1 MIFTIICIQ
10 WIFCKLKWKLE
21 MNMRLALSP
30 LTLALG
36 AALATTVVT
45 PNVLM
50 AGEVTTYETIQ
61 VIGHQYKGYA
71 EHMPQSGTKTDVEW
85 LDVPQAVSVVTKTEM
100 KDRGV
105 VRLVDALDGV
115 AGVNNTLGEGSRDQF
130 VIRGFDVLNDI
141 YRDGMRDDG
150 TLQSYRSLANIE
162 RVEVVKGPAG
172 ALYGRGSAGGIINLT
187 TKRANGDNFTHIN
200 GSVGSNS
207 QFIGQIDNSIAMTDK
222 ISGRINV
229 EYRKTNSYVEHVDS
243 NDFFIAPTIRVL
255 PAEGH
260 IIDLDVEYG
269 HQELVPYRGVPS
281 KNGKPVD
288 VLNRTFFG
296 ATNDYQESDSIRL
309 AVNYE
314 WQLNNEWVWTNRA
327 SYSYVELKQKGTRQ
341 GTVIG
346 DNVYQTVNNFGYD
359 PRTTTTL
366 QSELVWE
373 TESNQIMIGA
383 DLNQI
388 NIDLTLASDKT
399 LPPKNIYDPAV
410 GPTPDPGFKPFRD
423 NTTTTTGVYIQDV
436 YTFGDLSVIGNV
448 RYDLMGLEQQ
458 KAGAEKENL
467 DDNKVSYRAGLVY
480 RLTDNMSVYASLA
493 RSWQLPYSGI
503 YINPKLA
510 EFFHT
515 DLKEVGAKAYLL
527 DDALMLNVSIFQI
540 DQEQPQTNVDG
551 DVINKIK
558 ARHQG
563 IELEA
568 RGQFTAK
575 WNISF
580 GYSYLDA
587 EDKETGKKPNDVS
600 DHLFSLWSTYQLDDN
615 WRFGGGVK
623 YVGDRYAGNDEV
635 ITLGSYTTVDLMAAY
650 TIGRHKIQT
659 NAYNVL
665 NEKYILGATNG
676 KSGLNQIGYGAPAEF
691 MISYGYQF

>member
-1 MIFTIICIQ
+1 
-10 WIFCKLKWKLE
+10 
-21 MNMRLALSP
+21 MNIRLALSP
-30 LTLALG
+30 L
-36 AALATTVVT
+36 ALAIGGALTAVSIV
-45 PNVLM
+45 PNVM
-50 AGEVTTYETIQ
+50 AAEGVAVDETLQ
-61 VIGHQYKGYA
+61 VIGHQYEGYA

-100 KDRGV
+100 QDRGA

-130 VIRGFDVLNDI
+130 VIRGFDALNDM
-141 YRDGMRDDG
+141 YRDDMRDDG

-172 ALYGRGSAGGIINLT
+172 ALYGRGSAGGIINLV
-187 TKRANGDNFTHIN
+187 TKRANGDNFTHVN
-200 GSVGSNS
+200 GSVGSNNL
-207 QFIGQIDNSIAMTDK
+207 FVGQVDSSMAFSDK
-222 ISGRINV
+222 VSGRINV
-229 EYRKTNSYVEHVDS
+229 ESRQSDSYVDHVDS

-255 PAEGH
+255 PADGH
-260 IIDLDVEYG
+260 TIDLDVEYA

-288 VLNRTFFG
+288 VSESTFYG
-296 ATNDYQESDSIRL
+296 GTNDYQESDSIRVG
-309 AVNYE
+309 VNYE
-314 WQLNNEWVWTNRA
+314 WLLNSEWAWTNRA
-327 SYSYVELKQKGTRQ
+327 AYNHIELEQKGTRQ
-341 GTVIG
+341 GTVTG
-346 DNVYQTVNNFGYD
+346 NEVSQTVNNFGYD

-373 TESNQIMIGA
+373 TDSNQMMIGA
-383 DLNQI
+383 DFNQI

-399 LPPKNIYDPAV
+399 LPSKDIYNPVA

-448 RYDLMGLEQQ
+448 RYDSMELEQQ
-458 KAGAEKENL
+458 KAGSEKENL
-467 DDNKVSYRAGLVY
+467 DDDKVSYRGGLVY
-480 RLTDNMSVYASLA
+480 RINNDMSVYASLA

-527 DDALMLNVSIFQI
+527 DNALMLNAAVFQI
-540 DQEQPQTNVDG
+540 DQEQPETNIDG
-551 DVINKIK
+551 DVVNKIE

-568 RGQFTAK
+568 RGQFTEQ
-575 WNISF
+575 WDISV

-587 EDKETGKKPNDVS
+587 ENKETGKKPNDVS

-615 WRFGGGVK
+615 WRLGGGVK
-623 YVGDRYAGNDEV
+623 YVGDRYAGNDEAV
-635 ITLGSYTTVDLMAAY
+635 ALGDYTTVDLMAAY
-650 TIGRHKIQT
+650 TTGRHKVQA

-676 KSGLNQIGYGAPAEF
+676 TSGTNQIGYGAPAEF
-691 MISYGYQF
+691 MLSYGYQF

>member
-1 MIFTIICIQ
+1 
-10 WIFCKLKWKLE
+10 
-21 MNMRLALSP
+21 MNMKLTLSP
-30 LTLALG
+30 LTLAIG
-36 AALATTVVT
+36 AALAATVVT
-45 PNVLM
+45 PNVL
-50 AGEVTTYETIQ
+50 AAEEVTTNETML
-61 VIGHQYKGYA
+61 VIGHQYEGYA

-85 LDVPQAVSVVTKTEM
+85 LDVPQAVSVVTKTEIQ
-100 KDRGV
+100 DRGA

-130 VIRGFDVLNDI
+130 VIRGFDALNDM

-172 ALYGRGSAGGIINLT
+172 ALYGRGSAGGIINLV
-187 TKRANGDNFTHIN
+187 TKRANGDNFTSVN

-207 QFIGQIDNSIAMTDK
+207 QFVGQIDNSMAITDK
-222 ISGRINV
+222 VNGRINV
-229 EYRKTNSYVEHVDS
+229 EYRQADSYVDHVDS

-260 IIDLDVEYG
+260 VIDLDVEYA

-288 VLNRTFFG
+288 VSSSTFFG
-296 ATNDYQESDSIRL
+296 GTNDYQESDNIRL

-314 WQLNNEWVWTNRA
+314 WQLSNNWIWTNRA
-327 SYSYVELKQKGTRQ
+327 SYSYIELEQKGTRQ
-341 GTVIG
+341 GTVTG
-346 DNVYQTVNNFGYD
+346 DKVSQTVNNFGYD
-359 PRTTTTL
+359 PRTTTTV

-373 TESNQIMIGA
+373 TESNQMMIGA
-383 DLNQI
+383 DYNQI

-399 LPPKNIYDPAV
+399 LPPKDIYDPVV

-448 RYDLMGLEQQ
+448 RYDSMDLEQQ
-458 KAGAEKENL
+458 KAGAAKENL
-467 DDNKVSYRAGLVY
+467 DDNKMSYRAGLVY
-480 RLTDNMSVYASLA
+480 RLNDDMSVYASMA

-527 DDALMLNVSIFQI
+527 DDALMLNAAIFQI

-551 DVINKIK
+551 DVINKIE

-568 RGQFTAK
+568 RGQFTDK
-575 WNISF
+575 WDISV

-600 DHLFSLWSTYQLDDN
+600 DHLFSLWSTYQLGDN
-615 WRFGGGVK
+615 WRLGGGVK
-623 YVGDRYAGNDEV
+623 YVGDRYAGNDEAV
-635 ITLGSYTTVDLMAAY
+635 ALGDYTTVDLMAAY
-650 TIGRHKIQT
+650 TTGRHKIQA

-665 NEKYILGATNG
+665 NEEYILGATNG

-691 MISYGYQF
+691 MLSYGYQF

>member
-1 MIFTIICIQ
+1 ME
-10 WIFCKLKWKLE
+10 LE
-21 MNMRLALSP
+21 MNMKLTLSP
-30 LTLALG
+30 LTLAIG
-36 AALATTVVT
+36 AALAATVVT
-45 PNVLM
+45 PNVL
-50 AGEVTTYETIQ
+50 AAEEVTTNETML
-61 VIGHQYKGYA
+61 VIGHQYEGYA

-85 LDVPQAVSVVTKTEM
+85 LDVPQAVSVVTKTEIQ
-100 KDRGV
+100 DRGA

-130 VIRGFDVLNDI
+130 VIRGFDALNDM

-172 ALYGRGSAGGIINLT
+172 ALYGRGSAGGIINLV
-187 TKRANGDNFTHIN
+187 TKRANGDNFTSVN

-207 QFIGQIDNSIAMTDK
+207 QFVGQIDNSMAITDK
-222 ISGRINV
+222 VNGRINV
-229 EYRKTNSYVEHVDS
+229 EYRQADSYVDHVDS

-260 IIDLDVEYG
+260 VIDLDVEYA

-288 VLNRTFFG
+288 VSSSTFFG
-296 ATNDYQESDSIRL
+296 GTNDYQESDNIRL

-314 WQLNNEWVWTNRA
+314 WQLSNNWIWTNRA
-327 SYSYVELKQKGTRQ
+327 SYSHIELEQKGTRQ
-341 GTVIG
+341 GTVTG
-346 DNVYQTVNNFGYD
+346 DKVSQTVNNFGYD
-359 PRTTTTL
+359 PRTTTTV

-373 TESNQIMIGA
+373 TESNQMMIGA
-383 DLNQI
+383 DYNQI

-399 LPPKNIYDPAV
+399 LPPKDIYAPVV

-448 RYDLMGLEQQ
+448 RYDSMDLEQQ
-458 KAGAEKENL
+458 KAGAAKENL
-467 DDNKVSYRAGLVY
+467 DDNKMSYRAGLVY
-480 RLTDNMSVYASLA
+480 RLNDDMSVYASMA

-527 DDALMLNVSIFQI
+527 DDALMLNAAIFQI

-551 DVINKIK
+551 DVINKIE

-568 RGQFTAK
+568 RGQFTDK
-575 WNISF
+575 WDISV

-600 DHLFSLWSTYQLDDN
+600 DHLFSLWSTYQLGDN
-615 WRFGGGVK
+615 WRLGGGVK
-623 YVGDRYAGNDEV
+623 YVGDRYAGNDEAV
-635 ITLGSYTTVDLMAAY
+635 ALGDYTTVDLMAAY
-650 TIGRHKIQT
+650 TTGRHKIQA

-665 NEKYILGATNG
+665 NEEYILGATNG

-691 MISYGYQF
+691 MLSYGYQF

>member
-1 MIFTIICIQ
+1 
-10 WIFCKLKWKLE
+10 
-21 MNMRLALSP
+21 MNMRLTLSP
-30 LTLALG
+30 L
-36 AALATTVVT
+36 ALAIGGALAAVAGVSTAVAEEQATVD
-45 PNVLM
+45 
-50 AGEVTTYETIQ
+50 ETVQI
-61 VIGHQYKGYA
+61 IGHQYEGYA

-100 KDRGV
+100 EDRGA

-130 VIRGFDVLNDI
+130 VIRGFDALNDI

-172 ALYGRGSAGGIINLT
+172 ALYGRGSAGGIINLV
-187 TKRANGDNFTHIN
+187 TKRANGDNFTNVN
-200 GSVGSNS
+200 GSVGSNNL
-207 QFIGQIDNSIAMTDK
+207 FVGQVDSSMALSDK
-222 ISGRINV
+222 VSGRINV
-229 EYRKTNSYVEHVDS
+229 ESRQSDSYVDHVDS
-243 NDFFIAPTIRVL
+243 NDFFIAPTIRVM
-255 PAEGH
+255 PSDGH
-260 IIDLDVEYG
+260 IIDLDVEYA

-288 VLNRTFFG
+288 VSESTFYG
-296 ATNDYQESDSIRL
+296 GTNDYQESDSIRVG
-309 AVNYE
+309 VNYE
-314 WQLNNEWVWTNRA
+314 WLLNSEWAWTNRA
-327 SYSYVELKQKGTRQ
+327 AYNHIELEQKGTRQ
-341 GTVIG
+341 GTVTG
-346 DNVYQTVNNFGYD
+346 NGVSQSVNNLGYD

-373 TESNQIMIGA
+373 TDSNQMMIGA
-383 DLNQI
+383 DYNQI
-388 NIDLTLASDKT
+388 NIDLMLARDET
-399 LPPKNIYDPAV
+399 LPPKDIYNPVA
-410 GPTPDPGFKPFRD
+410 GPTPDPGFKPSRD

-448 RYDLMGLEQQ
+448 RYDSMELEQQ
-458 KAGAEKENL
+458 KAGSANENL
-467 DDNKVSYRAGLVY
+467 DDDKVSYRGGLVY
-480 RLTDNMSVYASLA
+480 RLNNDMSVYASLA

-527 DDALMLNVSIFQI
+527 DNALMLNAAIFQI
-540 DQEQPQTNVDG
+540 DQEQPETNIDG
-551 DVINKIK
+551 DVVNKIE

-568 RGQFTAK
+568 RGQFTEQ
-575 WNISF
+575 WDISV

-587 EDKETGKKPNDVS
+587 ENKETGKKPNDVS

-615 WRFGGGVK
+615 WRLGGGVK
-623 YVGDRYAGNDEV
+623 YVGDRYAGNDEAV
-635 ITLGSYTTVDLMAAY
+635 ALGDYTTVDLMAAY
-650 TIGRHKIQT
+650 TTGRHKVQA

-676 KSGLNQIGYGAPAEF
+676 TSGTNQIGYGAPAEF
-691 MISYGYQF
+691 MLSYGYQF

>member
-1 MIFTIICIQ
+1 M
-10 WIFCKLKWKLE
+10 K
-21 MNMRLALSP
+21 MRLTLSP
-30 LTLALG
+30 L
-36 AALATTVVT
+36 ALAIGGALTAAAGVSTAVAEEQVTVD
-45 PNVLM
+45 
-50 AGEVTTYETIQ
+50 ETVQI
-61 VIGHQYKGYA
+61 IGHQYEGYA

-100 KDRGV
+100 EDRGA

-130 VIRGFDVLNDI
+130 VIRGFDALNDM

-172 ALYGRGSAGGIINLT
+172 ALYGRGSAGGIINLV
-187 TKRANGDNFTHIN
+187 TKRANGENFTNVN
-200 GSVGSNS
+200 GSVGSNNL
-207 QFIGQIDNSIAMTDK
+207 FVGQVDSSMAFTDK
-222 ISGRINV
+222 VSGRINV
-229 EYRKTNSYVEHVDS
+229 ESRQSDSYVDHVDS
-243 NDFFIAPTIRVL
+243 NDFFIAPTIRVM
-255 PAEGH
+255 PSDGH
-260 IIDLDVEYG
+260 IIDLDVEYA

-288 VLNRTFFG
+288 VSESTFYG
-296 ATNDYQESDSIRL
+296 GTNDYQESDSIRVG
-309 AVNYE
+309 VNYE
-314 WQLNNEWVWTNRA
+314 WLLNSEWAWTNRA
-327 SYSYVELKQKGTRQ
+327 AYNHIELEQKGTRQ
-341 GTVIG
+341 GTVTG
-346 DNVYQTVNNFGYD
+346 DQVSQTVNNFGYD

-366 QSELVWE
+366 QSEFVWE
-373 TESNQIMIGA
+373 TDSNQMMIGA
-383 DLNQI
+383 DYNQI

-399 LPPKNIYDPAV
+399 LPSKDIYNPVA

-448 RYDLMGLEQQ
+448 RYDSMELEQQ
-458 KAGAEKENL
+458 KAGSAKENL
-467 DDNKVSYRAGLVY
+467 DDNKVSYRGGLVY
-480 RLTDNMSVYASLA
+480 RINNDMSVYASLA

-515 DLKEVGAKAYLL
+515 DLKEIGAKAYLL
-527 DDALMLNVSIFQI
+527 DNALMLNAAVFQI
-540 DQEQPQTNVDG
+540 DQEQPETNTDG
-551 DVINKIK
+551 DVVNKIE

-568 RGQFTAK
+568 RGQITEQ
-575 WNISF
+575 WDISV

-615 WRFGGGVK
+615 WRLGGGVK
-623 YVGDRYAGNDEV
+623 YVGDRYAGNDEAV
-635 ITLGSYTTVDLMAAY
+635 ALGDYTTVDLMAAY
-650 TIGRHKIQT
+650 TTGRHKVQA

-676 KSGLNQIGYGAPAEF
+676 TSGTNQIGYGAPAEF
-691 MISYGYQF
+691 MLSYGYQF

>member
-1 MIFTIICIQ
+1 
-10 WIFCKLKWKLE
+10 
-21 MNMRLALSP
+21 MNIRLALSP
-30 LTLALG
+30 L
-36 AALATTVVT
+36 ALAIGGALTAVATVS
-45 PNVLM
+45 NVM
-50 AGEVTTYETIQ
+50 AAEVTVDETLQ
-61 VIGHQYKGYA
+61 VIGHQYEGYA

-100 KDRGV
+100 EDRGA

-130 VIRGFDVLNDI
+130 VIRGFDALNDM

-172 ALYGRGSAGGIINLT
+172 ALYGRGSAGGIINLV
-187 TKRANGDNFTHIN
+187 TKRANGDNFTHVN
-200 GSVGSNS
+200 GSVGSNNL
-207 QFIGQIDNSIAMTDK
+207 FVGQVDSSMALSDK
-222 ISGRINV
+222 VSGRINV
-229 EYRKTNSYVEHVDS
+229 ESRQSDSYVDHVDS

-260 IIDLDVEYG
+260 TIDLDVEYA

-288 VLNRTFFG
+288 VSESTFYG
-296 ATNDYQESDSIRL
+296 GTNDYQESDSIRVG
-309 AVNYE
+309 VNYE
-314 WQLNNEWVWTNRA
+314 WLLNSEWAWTNRA
-327 SYSYVELKQKGTRQ
+327 AYNHIELEQKGTRQ
-341 GTVIG
+341 GTVTG
-346 DNVYQTVNNFGYD
+346 NEVSQTVNNFGYD

-373 TESNQIMIGA
+373 TDSNQMMIGA
-383 DLNQI
+383 DYNQV
-388 NIDLTLASDKT
+388 NIDLISALVRDQD
-399 LPPKNIYDPAV
+399 LPPKDIYNPVA
-410 GPTPDPGFKPFRD
+410 GPTPNPGFKPSRD
-423 NTTTTTGVYIQDV
+423 NTTTTTGIYIQDV

-448 RYDLMGLEQQ
+448 RYDSMELEQQ
-458 KAGAEKENL
+458 KAGSAKENL
-467 DDNKVSYRAGLVY
+467 DDDKVSYRGGLVY
-480 RLTDNMSVYASLA
+480 RINDDMSVYASLA

-515 DLKEVGAKAYLL
+515 DLKEIGAKAYLL
-527 DDALMLNVSIFQI
+527 DNALMLNAAVFQI
-540 DQEQPQTNVDG
+540 DQEQPETNIDG
-551 DVINKIK
+551 DVVNKIE

-568 RGQFTAK
+568 RGQFTEQ
-575 WNISF
+575 WDISV

-587 EDKETGKKPNDVS
+587 ENKETGKKPNDVS

-615 WRFGGGVK
+615 WRLGGGVK
-623 YVGDRYAGNDEV
+623 YVGDRYAGNDEAV
-635 ITLGSYTTVDLMAAY
+635 ALGDYTTVDLMAAY
-650 TIGRHKIQT
+650 TTGRHKVQA

-676 KSGLNQIGYGAPAEF
+676 TSGTNQIGYGAPAEF
-691 MISYGYQF
+691 MLSYGYQF

>member
-1 MIFTIICIQ
+1 
-10 WIFCKLKWKLE
+10 
-21 MNMRLALSP
+21 MNIRLALSP
-30 LTLALG
+30 L
-36 AALATTVVT
+36 ALAIGGALTAVATVS
-45 PNVLM
+45 NVM
-50 AGEVTTYETIQ
+50 AAEEVTVDETLQ
-61 VIGHQYKGYA
+61 VIGHQYEGYA

-100 KDRGV
+100 EDRGA

-130 VIRGFDVLNDI
+130 VIRGFDALNDM

-150 TLQSYRSLANIE
+150 NLQSYRSLANIE

-172 ALYGRGSAGGIINLT
+172 ALYGRGSAGGIINLV
-187 TKRANGDNFTHIN
+187 TKRANGDNFTHVN
-200 GSVGSNS
+200 GSVGSNNL
-207 QFIGQIDNSIAMTDK
+207 FVGQVDSSMALSDK
-222 ISGRINV
+222 VSGRINV
-229 EYRKTNSYVEHVDS
+229 ESRQSDSYVDHVDS

-260 IIDLDVEYG
+260 TIDLDVEYA

-288 VLNRTFFG
+288 VSESTFYG
-296 ATNDYQESDSIRL
+296 GTNDYQESDSIRVG
-309 AVNYE
+309 VNYE
-314 WQLNNEWVWTNRA
+314 WLLNSEWAWTNRA
-327 SYSYVELKQKGTRQ
+327 AYNHIELEQKGTRQ
-341 GTVIG
+341 GTVTG
-346 DNVYQTVNNFGYD
+346 NEVSQTVNNFGYD

-373 TESNQIMIGA
+373 TDSNQMMIGA
-383 DLNQI
+383 DYNQI

-399 LPPKNIYDPAV
+399 LPPKDIYNPVA

-448 RYDLMGLEQQ
+448 RYDSMELEQQ
-458 KAGAEKENL
+458 KAGSAKENL
-467 DDNKVSYRAGLVY
+467 DDDKVSYRGGLVY
-480 RLTDNMSVYASLA
+480 RINNDMSVYASLA

-515 DLKEVGAKAYLL
+515 DLKEIGAKAYLL
-527 DDALMLNVSIFQI
+527 DNALMLNAAVFQI
-540 DQEQPQTNVDG
+540 DQEQPETNIDG
-551 DVINKIK
+551 DVVNKIE

-568 RGQFTAK
+568 RGQFTEQ
-575 WNISF
+575 WDISV

-587 EDKETGKKPNDVS
+587 ENKETGKKPNDVS

-615 WRFGGGVK
+615 WRLGGGVK
-623 YVGDRYAGNDEV
+623 YVGDRYAGNDEAV
-635 ITLGSYTTVDLMAAY
+635 ALGDYTTVDLMAAY
-650 TIGRHKIQT
+650 TTGRHKVQA

-676 KSGLNQIGYGAPAEF
+676 TSGTNQIGYGAPAEF
-691 MISYGYQF
+691 MLSYGYQF

>member
-1 MIFTIICIQ
+1 
-10 WIFCKLKWKLE
+10 
-21 MNMRLALSP
+21 MNMRLT
-30 LTLALG
+30 LTPLALAIG
-36 AALATTVVT
+36 GALAAVAGVSTAVAEEQATVD
-45 PNVLM
+45 
-50 AGEVTTYETIQ
+50 ETVQI
-61 VIGHQYKGYA
+61 IGHQYEGYA

-100 KDRGV
+100 EDRGA

-130 VIRGFDVLNDI
+130 VIRGFDALNDI

-150 TLQSYRSLANIE
+150 TMQSYRSLANVE

-172 ALYGRGSAGGIINLT
+172 ALYGRGSAGGIINLV
-187 TKRANGDNFTHIN
+187 TKRANGDNFTNVN
-200 GSVGSNS
+200 GSVGSNNL
-207 QFIGQIDNSIAMTDK
+207 FVGQVDSSMAFTDK
-222 ISGRINV
+222 VSGRINV
-229 EYRKTNSYVEHVDS
+229 ESRQSDSYVDHVDS
-243 NDFFIAPTIRVL
+243 NDFFIAPTIRVM
-255 PAEGH
+255 PSDGH
-260 IIDLDVEYG
+260 IIDLDVEYA

-288 VLNRTFFG
+288 VSESTFYG
-296 ATNDYQESDSIRL
+296 GTNDYQESDSIRVG
-309 AVNYE
+309 VNYE
-314 WQLNNEWVWTNRA
+314 WLLNSEWAWTNRA
-327 SYSYVELKQKGTRQ
+327 AYNHIELEQKGTRQ
-341 GTVIG
+341 GTVTG
-346 DNVYQTVNNFGYD
+346 NGVSQSVNNLGYD

-373 TESNQIMIGA
+373 TDSNQMMIGA
-383 DLNQI
+383 DYNQI
-388 NIDLTLASDKT
+388 NIDLMLARDET
-399 LPPKNIYDPAV
+399 LPPKDIYNPVA
-410 GPTPDPGFKPFRD
+410 GPTPDPGFKPSRD

-448 RYDLMGLEQQ
+448 RYDSMELEQQ
-458 KAGAEKENL
+458 KAGSAKENL
-467 DDNKVSYRAGLVY
+467 DDDKVSYRGGLVY
-480 RLTDNMSVYASLA
+480 RLNNDMSVYASLA

-527 DDALMLNVSIFQI
+527 DNALMLNAALFQI
-540 DQEQPQTNVDG
+540 DQEQPETNIDG
-551 DVINKIK
+551 DVVNKIE

-568 RGQFTAK
+568 RGQFTEQ
-575 WNISF
+575 WDISV

-587 EDKETGKKPNDVS
+587 ENKETGKKPNDVS

-615 WRFGGGVK
+615 WRLGGGVK
-623 YVGDRYAGNDEV
+623 YVGDRYAGNDEAV
-635 ITLGSYTTVDLMAAY
+635 ALGDYTTVDLMAAY
-650 TIGRHKIQT
+650 TTGRHKVQA

-665 NEKYILGATNG
+665 NEEYILGATNG
-676 KSGLNQIGYGAPAEF
+676 TSGTNQIGYGAPAEF
-691 MISYGYQF
+691 MLSYGYQF

>member
-1 MIFTIICIQ
+1 
-10 WIFCKLKWKLE
+10 
-21 MNMRLALSP
+21 MNIRLALSP
-30 LTLALG
+30 L
-36 AALATTVVT
+36 ALAIGGALTAVATVS
-45 PNVLM
+45 NVM
-50 AGEVTTYETIQ
+50 AAEEVTVDETLQ
-61 VIGHQYKGYA
+61 VIGHQYEGYA

-100 KDRGV
+100 EDRGA

-130 VIRGFDVLNDI
+130 VIRGFDALNDM

-172 ALYGRGSAGGIINLT
+172 ALYGRGSAGGIINLV
-187 TKRANGDNFTHIN
+187 TKRANGDNFTHVN
-200 GSVGSNS
+200 GSVGSNNL
-207 QFIGQIDNSIAMTDK
+207 FVGQVDSSMALSDK
-222 ISGRINV
+222 VSGRINV
-229 EYRKTNSYVEHVDS
+229 ESRQSDSYVDHVDS

-260 IIDLDVEYG
+260 TIDLDVEYA

-288 VLNRTFFG
+288 VSESTFYG
-296 ATNDYQESDSIRL
+296 GTNDYQESDSIRVG
-309 AVNYE
+309 VNYE
-314 WQLNNEWVWTNRA
+314 WLLNSEWAWTNRA
-327 SYSYVELKQKGTRQ
+327 AYNHIELEQKGTRQ
-341 GTVIG
+341 GTVTG
-346 DNVYQTVNNFGYD
+346 NEVSQTVNNFGYD

-373 TESNQIMIGA
+373 TDSNQMMIGV
-383 DLNQI
+383 DYNQI

-399 LPPKNIYDPAV
+399 LPPKDIYNPVA

-448 RYDLMGLEQQ
+448 RYDSMELEQQ
-458 KAGAEKENL
+458 KAGSAKENL
-467 DDNKVSYRAGLVY
+467 DDDKVSYRGGLVY
-480 RLTDNMSVYASLA
+480 RINNDMSVYASLA

-515 DLKEVGAKAYLL
+515 DLKEIGAKAYLL
-527 DDALMLNVSIFQI
+527 DNALMLNAAVFQI
-540 DQEQPQTNVDG
+540 DQEQPETNIDG
-551 DVINKIK
+551 DVVNKIE

-568 RGQFTAK
+568 RGQFTEQ
-575 WNISF
+575 WDISV

-587 EDKETGKKPNDVS
+587 ENKETGKKPNDVS

-615 WRFGGGVK
+615 WRLGGGVK
-623 YVGDRYAGNDEV
+623 YVGDRYAGNDEAV
-635 ITLGSYTTVDLMAAY
+635 ALGDYTTVDLMAAY
-650 TIGRHKIQT
+650 TTGRHKVQA

-676 KSGLNQIGYGAPAEF
+676 TSGTNQIGYGAPAEF
-691 MISYGYQF
+691 MLSYGYQF

>member
-1 MIFTIICIQ
+1 
-10 WIFCKLKWKLE
+10 
-21 MNMRLALSP
+21 MNMKLPLSP
-30 LTLALG
+30 L
-36 AALATTVVT
+36 ALAIGGVLTSVT
-45 PNVLM
+45 IIPTATAEEQVI
-50 AGEVTTYETIQ
+50 VDETLQ
-61 VIGHQYKGYA
+61 VIGHQYEGYA

-100 KDRGV
+100 EDRGA

-130 VIRGFDVLNDI
+130 VIRGFDALNDM

-172 ALYGRGSAGGIINLT
+172 ALYGRGSAGGIINLV
-187 TKRANGDNFTHIN
+187 TKRANGDNFTSVK

-207 QFIGQIDNSIAMTDK
+207 QFVGQLDSSMAFSDK
-222 ISGRINV
+222 VNGRINV
-229 EYRKTNSYVEHVDS
+229 EHRQADSYVDHVDS
-243 NDFFIAPTIRVL
+243 NDFFIAPTIRVM
-255 PAEGH
+255 PSDGH
-260 IIDLDVEYG
+260 IIDLDVEYA

-288 VLNRTFFG
+288 VSESTFYG
-296 ATNDYQESDSIRL
+296 GTNDYQESDSIR
-309 AVNYE
+309 VGINYE
-314 WQLNNEWVWTNRA
+314 WHLNSDWVWTNRA
-327 SYSYVELKQKGTRQ
+327 AYNHIELEQKGTRQ
-341 GTVIG
+341 GTVTG
-346 DNVYQTVNNFGYD
+346 DQVSQTVNNFGYD

-373 TESNQIMIGA
+373 TESNQMMIGA
-383 DLNQI
+383 DYNQI

-399 LPPKNIYDPAV
+399 LPPKDIYNPVA

-448 RYDLMGLEQQ
+448 RYDSMELEQQ
-458 KAGAEKENL
+458 KFGAEKENL
-467 DDNKVSYRAGLVY
+467 DDNKVSYRGGLVY
-480 RLTDNMSVYASLA
+480 RVTDDMSVYASLA

-527 DDALMLNVSIFQI
+527 NSALMLNAAVFQI
-540 DQEQPQTNVDG
+540 DQEQPQTNTDG
-551 DVINKIK
+551 DVISKIE

-568 RGQFTAK
+568 RGQ
-575 WNISF
+575 ISEQWDISI
-580 GYSYLDA
+580 GYSFLDA
-587 EDKETGKKPNDVS
+587 EDKDTGKKPNDVS

-615 WRFGGGVK
+615 WRLGGGVK
-623 YVGDRYAGNDEV
+623 YVGDRYAGNNEAV
-635 ITLGSYTTVDLMAAY
+635 ALGDYTTVDLMAAY
-650 TIGRHKIQT
+650 TTGRHKVQA
-659 NAYNVL
+659 NVYNVFD
-665 NEKYILGATNG
+665 EKYILGATNG
-676 KSGLNQIGYGAPAEF
+676 TSGTNQIGYGAPAEF
-691 MISYGYQF
+691 MLSYGYQF

>member
-1 MIFTIICIQ
+1 
-10 WIFCKLKWKLE
+10 
-21 MNMRLALSP
+21 MNMRLNLSP
-30 LTLALG
+30 L
-36 AALATTVVT
+36 ALAIGGALTAVAGVSTAVAEEQVTVD
-45 PNVLM
+45 
-50 AGEVTTYETIQ
+50 ETVQI
-61 VIGHQYKGYA
+61 IGHQYEGYA

-100 KDRGV
+100 EDRGA

-130 VIRGFDVLNDI
+130 VIRGFDALNDM

-172 ALYGRGSAGGIINLT
+172 ALYGRGSAGGIINLV
-187 TKRANGDNFTHIN
+187 TKRANGENFTNVN
-200 GSVGSNS
+200 GSVGSNNL
-207 QFIGQIDNSIAMTDK
+207 FVGQVDSSMAFTDK
-222 ISGRINV
+222 VSGRINL
-229 EYRKTNSYVEHVDS
+229 ESRQSDSYVDHVDS
-243 NDFFIAPTIRVL
+243 NDFFIAPTIRVM
-255 PAEGH
+255 PSDGH
-260 IIDLDVEYG
+260 IIDLDVEYA

-288 VLNRTFFG
+288 VSESTFYG
-296 ATNDYQESDSIRL
+296 GTNDYQESDSIRVG
-309 AVNYE
+309 VNYE
-314 WQLNNEWVWTNRA
+314 WLLNSEWAWTNRA
-327 SYSYVELKQKGTRQ
+327 AYNHIELEQKGTRQ
-341 GTVIG
+341 GTVTG
-346 DNVYQTVNNFGYD
+346 DQVSQTVNNFGYD

-373 TESNQIMIGA
+373 TDSNQMMIGA
-383 DLNQI
+383 DYNQI

-399 LPPKNIYDPAV
+399 LPSKDIYNPVA

-448 RYDLMGLEQQ
+448 RYDSMELEQQ
-458 KAGAEKENL
+458 KAGSAKENL
-467 DDNKVSYRAGLVY
+467 DDDKVSYRGGLVY
-480 RLTDNMSVYASLA
+480 RINNDMSVYASLA

-515 DLKEVGAKAYLL
+515 DLKEIGAKAYLL
-527 DDALMLNVSIFQI
+527 DNALMLNAAVFQI
-540 DQEQPQTNVDG
+540 DQEQPETNIDG
-551 DVINKIK
+551 DVVNKIE

-568 RGQFTAK
+568 RGQITEQ
-575 WNISF
+575 WDISV

-615 WRFGGGVK
+615 WRLGGGVK
-623 YVGDRYAGNDEV
+623 YVGDRYAGNDEAV
-635 ITLGSYTTVDLMAAY
+635 ALGDYTTVDLMAAY
-650 TIGRHKIQT
+650 TTGRHKVQA

-676 KSGLNQIGYGAPAEF
+676 TSGTNQIGYGAPAEF
-691 MISYGYQF
+691 MLSYGYQF

>member
-1 MIFTIICIQ
+1 
-10 WIFCKLKWKLE
+10 
-21 MNMRLALSP
+21 MNIRLALSP
-30 LTLALG
+30 L
-36 AALATTVVT
+36 ALAIGGALTAVSIV
-45 PNVLM
+45 PNVM
-50 AGEVTTYETIQ
+50 AAEGVAVDETLQ
-61 VIGHQYKGYA
+61 VIGHQYEGYA

-100 KDRGV
+100 QDRGA

-130 VIRGFDVLNDI
+130 VIRGFDALNDM

-172 ALYGRGSAGGIINLT
+172 ALYGRGSAGGIINLV
-187 TKRANGDNFTHIN
+187 TKRANGDNFTHVN
-200 GSVGSNS
+200 GSVGSNNL
-207 QFIGQIDNSIAMTDK
+207 FVGQVDSSMAFSDK
-222 ISGRINV
+222 VSGRINV
-229 EYRKTNSYVEHVDS
+229 ESRQSDSYVDHVDS
-243 NDFFIAPTIRVL
+243 NDFFIAPTIRVM
-255 PAEGH
+255 PSDGH
-260 IIDLDVEYG
+260 IIDLDVEYS

-288 VLNRTFFG
+288 VSESTFYG
-296 ATNDYQESDSIRL
+296 GTNDYQESDSIR
-309 AVNYE
+309 VGVDYE
-314 WQLNNEWVWTNRA
+314 WRLNSEWAWTNRA
-327 SYSYVELKQKGTRQ
+327 AYNHIELEQKGTRQ
-341 GTVIG
+341 GTVTG
-346 DNVYQTVNNFGYD
+346 NEVSQTVNNFGYD

-373 TESNQIMIGA
+373 TDSNQMMIGA
-383 DLNQI
+383 DFNQI

-399 LPPKNIYDPAV
+399 LPSKDIYNPVA

-448 RYDLMGLEQQ
+448 RYDSMELEQQ
-458 KAGAEKENL
+458 KAGSAKENL
-467 DDNKVSYRAGLVY
+467 DDDKVSYRGGLVY
-480 RLTDNMSVYASLA
+480 RINNDMSVYASLA

-527 DDALMLNVSIFQI
+527 DNALMLNAAVFQI
-540 DQEQPQTNVDG
+540 DQEQPETNIDG
-551 DVINKIK
+551 DVVNKIE

-568 RGQFTAK
+568 RGQFTEQ
-575 WNISF
+575 WDISV

-587 EDKETGKKPNDVS
+587 ENKETGKKPNDVS

-615 WRFGGGVK
+615 WRLGGGVK
-623 YVGDRYAGNDEV
+623 YVGDRYAGNDEAV
-635 ITLGSYTTVDLMAAY
+635 ALGDYTTVDLMAAY
-650 TIGRHKIQT
+650 TTGRHKVQA

-676 KSGLNQIGYGAPAEF
+676 TSGTNQIGYGAPAEF
-691 MISYGYQF
+691 MLSYGYQF